1 MYVCIYIIS
10 ESWLKG
16 HDDMSAGIT
25 LTPASASSGPLR
37 LTFRDAESKKK
48 TRGICWAGW
57 QNPKFVR
64 SEWGDQHT
72 FTSYLGVNIR
82 A

>member
-1 MYVCIYIIS
+1 MYVLHVCMYIYIIS

-48 TRGICWAGW
+48 
-57 QNPKFVR
+57 NP
-64 SEWGDQHT
+64 GDL
-72 FTSYLGVNIR
+72 LGR
-82 A
+82 LAES